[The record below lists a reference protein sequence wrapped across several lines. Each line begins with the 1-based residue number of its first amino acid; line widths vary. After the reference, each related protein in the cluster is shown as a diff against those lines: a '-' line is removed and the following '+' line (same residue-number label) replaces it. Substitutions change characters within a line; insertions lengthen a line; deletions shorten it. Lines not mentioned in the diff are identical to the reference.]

1 MGKGHKNQLN
11 DNNTHTYVPYECLY
25 TRNVSTPFY
34 DNARGG
40 VERGGPRLLIFHS
53 TKIVYMLHT
62 LKFAYVCDVICFIA
76 RVFALL
82 ADSSGIWCV
91 LYPVNV

>member
-1 MGKGHKNQLN
+1 MCRMRVYIHEMCQHLF
-11 DNNTHTYVPYECLY
+11 TTMRE
-25 TRNVSTPFY
+25 
-34 DNARGG
+34 G

-62 LKFAYVCDVICFIA
+62 MKFAYVCDVICFIA

-82 ADSSGIWCV
+82 ADSSGIW
-91 LYPVNV
+91 